1 MEIDSLSEVIKT
13 GTGYTIYKCT
23 AVSEPTNMKISDT
36 IKEVLSYMKTN
47 EMGRIEDYF
56 KSEAEDFIATAKAS
70 SFDKACSKFDL
81 QKETVSDYVLNY
93 MNTSLIR
100 TANTSVSQIASAY
113 QNENF
118 LKTLFNLST
127 NEITVIGIDHGYGN
141 IKTAHSCFKTGVAVY
156 DKEPTFKNNLLIYD
170 GKYYIIGEEHKE
182 FKSDKM
188 ADEDYYVLT
197 LAAIARELKVRNKT
211 FATVHIAAGLPLTW
225 VGEQK
230 EEFKKYLLQ
239 NKFVDFSFRNVD
251 YHIDFA
257 GADIFPHGFAAVSDK
272 LHCFKGTN
280 MLADIGNGTMNVMYI
295 NECQPT
301 EKKCFTEKYG
311 TNQCFLAIRE
321 NIESLKAEST
331 YVTDEDI
338 NSEKTNLARE
348 HGLPLEMTIIRLTDV
363 PTEISVNLTNPK
375 SCDDAVAIAEGL
387 GGAPQKFTAMQ
398 YELSADIRER
408 VSDLPKL
415 TWSSRVDD
423 SVLLVCDTK
432 KTSEYKNLDDII
444 KQNAT
449 YKQAMF
455 MADQQLKQLR
465 RKAVI
470 VINDD
475 RYKL

>member
-1 MEIDSLSEVIKT
+1 
-13 GTGYTIYKCT
+13 
-23 AVSEPTNMKISDT
+23 
-36 IKEVLSYMKTN
+36 
-47 EMGRIEDYF
+47 
-56 KSEAEDFIATAKAS
+56 
-70 SFDKACSKFDL
+70 
-81 QKETVSDYVLNY
+81 
-93 MNTSLIR
+93 MNLLR
-100 TANTSVSQIASAY
+100 
-113 QNENF
+113 
-118 LKTLFNLST
+118 

-257 GADIFPHGFAAVSDK
+257 GADIFSQGFAAVSDK

-311 TNQCFLAIRE
+311 TNQCSLAIRE
-321 NIESLKAEST
+321 NIM
-331 YVTDEDI
+331 
-338 NSEKTNLARE
+338 RQF
-348 HGLPLEMTIIRLTDV
+348 GIRL
-363 PTEISVNLTNPK
+363 
-375 SCDDAVAIAEGL
+375 DDAVIERVLRTGTADIAE
-387 GGAPQKFTAMQ
+387 K
-398 YELSADIRER
+398 YLSAIRSTAE
-408 VSDLPKL
+408 
-415 TWSSRVDD
+415 
-423 SVLLVCDTK
+423 
-432 KTSEYKNLDDII
+432 EYAQGIFRILREHEYDPELMRLFVVGGGGCII
-444 KQNAT
+444 KNFT
-449 YKQAMF
+449 DYDKN
-455 MADQQLKQLR
+455 R
-465 RKAVI
+465 VI
-470 VINDD
+470 INDD
-475 RYKL
+475 ICATAKGYEQLSLKKLRRTGDAL